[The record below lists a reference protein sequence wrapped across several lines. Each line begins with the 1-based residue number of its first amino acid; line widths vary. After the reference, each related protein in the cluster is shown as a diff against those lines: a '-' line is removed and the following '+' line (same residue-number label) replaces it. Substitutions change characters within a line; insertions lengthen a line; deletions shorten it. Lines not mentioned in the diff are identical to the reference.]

1 MSTDTNTSA
10 PAAALTPAELEQL
23 AKAYFTSKRSYSLI
37 PLLVG
42 YVGLHLHDPPRAD
55 ELTRREGLDMLL
67 CGMMIAMMVHWA
79 SVNRDRTRM
88 RVLVWWVFVAELG
101 HSA

>member
-1 MSTDTNTSA
+1 MSTDTTTSA

-42 YVGLHLHDPPRAD
+42 YVGLDL
-55 ELTRREGLDMLL
+55 
-67 CGMMIAMMVHWA
+67 
-79 SVNRDRTRM
+79 
-88 RVLVWWVFVAELG
+88 
-101 HSA
+101 